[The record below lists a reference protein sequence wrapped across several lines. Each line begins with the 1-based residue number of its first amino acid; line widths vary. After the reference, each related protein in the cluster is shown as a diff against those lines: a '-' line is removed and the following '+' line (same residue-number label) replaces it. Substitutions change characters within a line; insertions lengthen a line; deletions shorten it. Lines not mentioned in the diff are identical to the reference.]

1 MSDDI
6 HNNDIVDSVEELEL
20 VENEEVLDEDAHA
33 KKKDEDDK
41 EEVKSGKKYD
51 VIIVNVV

>member
-20 VENEEVLDEDAHA
+20 VENENLDEDAHA
-33 KKKDEDDK
+33 MK
-41 EEVKSGKKYD
+41 
-51 VIIVNVV
+51 